1 MRETKKNASSRGS
14 NGSARTSGAQG
25 RTQASGTRRGGGTG
39 RSPAGAQRQAATR
52 QATPSRAGASAARR
66 SAAAPSARREAAA
79 PDPVTPSA
87 GSFTVALPPRV
98 HEEETI
104 ESSKYVARVPRRF
117 EEERFLVPQ
126 SYGVNK
132 VRLLIRDPQWLFAH
146 WDVDPRSF
154 DELRQAVGERM
165 LALARLT
172 LRVHDA
178 LSGGASVVLLPI
190 GSRSWYVRADATRRS
205 YRAELGVTL
214 PSGEFRLLAES
225 NTVIM
230 PRQSPSSERARQTQR
245 YTVAAAAPPAAAP
258 ESAVAA
264 EREALAE
271 AGPWQAPPPQEAVAP
286 PPPAPAAPAA
296 EAARQGGAS
305 DAFRR

>member
-1 MRETKKNASSRGS
+1 MVRETKKNASSR
-14 NGSARTSGAQG
+14 AA
-25 RTQASGTRRGGGTG
+25 AG
-39 RSPAGAQRQAATR
+39 RSNAPA
-52 QATPSRAGASAARR
+52 RAGRARASAHAGPRASAARQSEAR
-66 SAAAPSARREAAA
+66 HAAPSRASSAGAKGTAPARREAAA
-79 PDPVTPSA
+79 PS
-87 GSFTVALPPRV
+87 ALPAGGGGFAPGAPGV
-98 HEEETI
+98 LEEETI
-104 ESSKYVARVPRRF
+104 ESSKYVARAPRRF
-117 EEERFLVPQ
+117 EEERFLFPQ

-154 DELRQAVGERM
+154 DELRQALGERVV
-165 LALARLT
+165 ALARLT

-230 PRQSPSSERARQTQR
+230 PRQSPSSERARQLQR
-245 YTVAAAAPPAAAP
+245 YVAQPAPEPPPAAA
-258 ESAVAA
+258 SAVAS
-264 EREALAE
+264 EREALAQP
-271 AGPWQAPPPQEAVAP
+271 GPWQAPPPQEAVTT
-286 PPPAPAAPAA
+286 PAAAPLPAEPKA
-296 EAARQGGAS
+296 QRRGGAS
-305 DAFRR
+305 DVFRR

>member
-1 MRETKKNASSRGS
+1 MVRETKKNASSR
-14 NGSARTSGAQG
+14 AA
-25 RTQASGTRRGGGTG
+25 AG
-39 RSPAGAQRQAATR
+39 RSSAPA
-52 QATPSRAGASAARR
+52 RAGRARAAAQAGKRASAARPTDAR
-66 SAAAPSARREAAA
+66 HAAPSRASSAGANRAATPRREAAA
-79 PDPVTPSA
+79 PGPVPAVA
-87 GSFTVALPPRV
+87 GGFAPVVPRV
-98 HEEETI
+98 LEEETI
-104 ESSKYVARVPRRF
+104 ESSKYVARAPRRF
-117 EEERFLVPQ
+117 EEERFLFPQ

-154 DELRQAVGERM
+154 DELRQTLGERVV
-165 LALARLT
+165 ALARLT

-230 PRQSPSSERARQTQR
+230 PRQSPSSERARQLQR
-245 YTVAAAAPPAAAP
+245 YVAQPAP
-258 ESAVAA
+258 EPPPTAASAVAS
-264 EREALAE
+264 EREALTQP
-271 AGPWQAPPPQEAVAP
+271 GPWQAPPPQEAAAS
-286 PPPAPAAPAA
+286 PAPAPVPAVPKA
-296 EAARQGGAS
+296 QRQGGAS